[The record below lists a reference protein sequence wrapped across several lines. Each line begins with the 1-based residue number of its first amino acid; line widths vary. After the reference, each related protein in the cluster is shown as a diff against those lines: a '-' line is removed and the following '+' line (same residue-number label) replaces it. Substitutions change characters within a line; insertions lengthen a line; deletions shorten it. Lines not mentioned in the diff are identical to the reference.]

1 MQGQAK
7 FFRVTLNIGFIIQQ
21 PIKAASLD
29 EACEMVRESCPGCDF
44 VIDQIDELGQG
55 LNRESYLLASSI
67 VKSILDVNGDAQELD
82 DRYVKAAIDYVRLV
96 NEALDKGWFKGE
108 SSCT

>member
-1 MQGQAK
+1 MQGQTK

-21 PIKAASLD
+21 PIKAASFD
-29 EACEMVRESCPGCDF
+29 EARVMAQQNYPGCDF
-44 VIDQIDELGQG
+44 VIDQIDEPGQG

-67 VKSILDVNGDAQELD
+67 VKSNLDVSGDAQGLD

-96 NEALDKGWFKGE
+96 NQALDKGWFKGE